1 MAPPAERRGGRRWAS
16 RPGTRE
22 AAMTAPRVSLPFLLL
37 ALILSILG
45 AARRADAGWTAIGP
59 EGGTVTALAI
69 NPATPTTLYAGTFSG
84 AGVFNSTNGGGE
96 LDGHQLRP
104 ARTPSRRPR
113 PRLGDRPGDADHA
126 LRGHKQRGVQ
136 EHER

>member
-1 MAPPAERRGGRRWAS
+1 MAPPAERRGGRRLGES
-16 RPGTRE
+16 SGTRE

-45 AARRADAGWTAIGP
+45 GARRADAGWTAIGP

-84 AGVFNSTNGGGE
+84 AGVFKSTNGGASWTAINSG
-96 LDGHQLRP
+96 LPGPQVAAHVLALAIDP
-104 ARTPSRRPR
+104 ATPTT
-113 PRLGDRPGDADHA
+113 LYAGTNN
-126 LRGHKQRGVQ
+126 GVFKS
-136 EHER
+136 